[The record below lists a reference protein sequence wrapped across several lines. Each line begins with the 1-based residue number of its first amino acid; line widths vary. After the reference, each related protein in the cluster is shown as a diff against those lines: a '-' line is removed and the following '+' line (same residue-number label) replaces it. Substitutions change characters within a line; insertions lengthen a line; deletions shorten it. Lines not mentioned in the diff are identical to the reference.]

1 MYQKNLTQANIE
13 TIFKTN
19 FLNCMNDYGLENIP
33 LLQHYDYVKKGKRD
47 VAVYFTIQ
55 NPRKVGNA
63 YRTYNVEDNKANHKE
78 QQHYEATIQ
87 LTTISDEDK
96 TEIAPLDLAMITSN
110 VIGSLPF
117 IEAMRKQGIGIQ
129 NSTDIRTNNVLD
141 EADNFVLECSL
152 DFKITFNRELK
163 PNTKIVTK
171 TNLID
176 NELNTSKS
184 GIFRI

>member
-13 TIFKTN
+13 TIFRTN
-19 FLNCMNDYGLENIP
+19 FLNCMNDYGLKDIP

-55 NPRKVGNA
+55 NPRKIGNA
-63 YRTYNVEDNKANHKE
+63 YRTYNVKDGKANHKE

-87 LTTISDEDK
+87 LTMISDEDK
-96 TEIAPLDLAMITSN
+96 TEIAPLDLAMITSDI
-110 VIGSLPF
+110 IGSLPF

-129 NSTDIRTNNVLD
+129 TATDIRTNNVLD
-141 EADNFVLECSL
+141 ESDNFVLECSL

-163 PNTKIVTK
+163 PNTKVITK
-171 TNLID
+171 TNLTD
-176 NELNTSKS
+176 NELDTSKS